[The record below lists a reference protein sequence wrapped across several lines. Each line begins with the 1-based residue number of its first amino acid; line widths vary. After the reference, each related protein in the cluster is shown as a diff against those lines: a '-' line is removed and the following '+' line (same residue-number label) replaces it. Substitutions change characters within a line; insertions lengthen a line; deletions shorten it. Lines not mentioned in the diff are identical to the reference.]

1 MTGFGSEAAMG
12 SIVFLVPSYQPTDI
26 LFGLLEG
33 LRCASSAP
41 IVIVDDGS
49 GADYAAVFERVRQMD
64 GVTVLTNAVNLG
76 KGAALKH
83 GMNYILVHHPD
94 CVGVVTA
101 DADGQH
107 AAADILHVAAALQ
120 DDPDRVMFGV
130 RAFDTEVPLRSR
142 FGNTVS
148 RHIYR
153 FLIGIDLSD
162 TQTGLRGIPRRLMEF
177 CLAIRANRY
186 EFETEQLVVIKSN
199 RMSVREI
206 PIQTIYFE
214 SNRDS
219 HFRPLRDSAR
229 IYFVLLRYS
238 IASVITEM
246 ADLAVFA
253 TVMAASGD
261 LVWSNVIGRL
271 VALWV
276 QFMLLQRFVFRLR
289 GGAGTL
295 AMYLGLVVVSGV
307 ISTALQLQIANL
319 VPFPVAAKVM
329 AEVMVFVFNFLF
341 LRDFVFGRV
350 DDAARD

>member
-1 MTGFGSEAAMG
+1 MTAAR
-12 SIVFLVPSYQPTDI
+12 STVFLIPSYQPTDI
-26 LFGLLEG
+26 LPGLLEE
-33 LRCASSAP
+33 LRRVTASP
-41 IVIVDDGS
+41 IVVVDDGS
-49 GADYAAVFERVRQMD
+49 GAGYAAIFDRIRQMAD
-64 GVTVLTNAVNLG
+64 VTVLANAINLG
-76 KGAALKH
+76 KGAALRH
-83 GMNYILVHHPD
+83 GMNHILVHHPD
-94 CVGVVTA
+94 CIGVVTA

-107 AAADILHVAAALQ
+107 AVADIVHVTEALQ
-120 DDPDRVMFGV
+120 ADPGKVVFGV

-162 TQTGLRGIPRRLMEF
+162 TQTGLRAIPRRLMEL

-186 EFETEQLVVIKSN
+186 EFETEQLVVIKAH
-199 RMSVREI
+199 RMPVREI
-206 PIQTIYFE
+206 PIQTIYIE

-238 IASVITEM
+238 IASIVTEM

-253 TVMAASGD
+253 TVMAASSD
-261 LVWSNVIGRL
+261 LIWSNLIGRL
-271 VALWV
+271 VAVWV
-276 QFMLLQRFVFRLR
+276 QFMLLQSFVFRLR

-307 ISTALQLQIANL
+307 ISTALQLQIANI
-319 VPFPVAAKVM
+319 VPVPVVAKVM
-329 AEVMVFVFNFLF
+329 AEVLVFVFNFLF
-341 LRDFVFGRV
+341 LRDFVFGRA
-350 DDAARD
+350 DDATRD

>member
-1 MTGFGSEAAMG
+1 MIPAR
-12 SIVFLVPSYQPTDI
+12 SIVFLIPSYQPTD
-26 LFGLLEG
+26 LLPGLLEE
-33 LRCASSAP
+33 LRRVNSAP
-41 IVIVDDGS
+41 IVVVNDGS
-49 GADYAAVFERVRQMD
+49 GTGYALLFDRIRQMP

-83 GMNYILVHHPD
+83 GMNHILVHHPD

-107 AAADILHVAAALQ
+107 AVSDIMRVTEALLA
-120 DDPDRVMFGV
+120 DPDRVAFGV

-162 TQTGLRGIPRRLMEF
+162 TQTGLRGIPRRLMEL
-177 CLAIRANRY
+177 CLVIRANRY
-186 EFETEQLVVIKSN
+186 EFETEQLVVIKAS
-199 RMSVREI
+199 RMPVREV
-206 PIQTIYFE
+206 PIQTIYIE

-238 IASVITEM
+238 IASIVTEM

-276 QFMLLQRFVFRLR
+276 QFMLLQSFVFHLR
-289 GGAGTL
+289 GNARTL

-307 ISTALQLQIANL
+307 ISTALQLQIANI
-319 VPFPVAAKVM
+319 VPFPVVAKVM
-329 AEVMVFVFNFLF
+329 AEVLVFVFNFLF
-341 LRDFVFGRV
+341 LRDFVFGRS
-350 DDAARD
+350 DDATRD

>member
-1 MTGFGSEAAMG
+1 MTAAR
-12 SIVFLVPSYQPTDI
+12 STVFLIPSYQPTDI
-26 LFGLLEG
+26 LPGLLEE
-33 LRCASSAP
+33 LRRVTASP
-41 IVIVDDGS
+41 IVVVDDGS
-49 GADYAAVFERVRQMD
+49 GAGYAAIFDRIRQMAD
-64 GVTVLTNAVNLG
+64 VTVLANAINLG

-83 GMNYILVHHPD
+83 GMNHILVHHPD
-94 CVGVVTA
+94 CIGVITA

-107 AAADILHVAAALQ
+107 AVADIVHVTEALQ
-120 DDPDRVMFGV
+120 AEPGKVVFGV
-130 RAFDTEVPLRSR
+130 RTFDTEVPLRSR

-162 TQTGLRGIPRRLMEF
+162 TQTGLRAIPRRLMEL

-186 EFETEQLVVIKSN
+186 EFETEQLVVIKAH
-199 RMSVREI
+199 RMPVREI
-206 PIQTIYFE
+206 PIQTIYIE

-238 IASVITEM
+238 IASIVTEM

-261 LVWSNVIGRL
+261 LIWSNLIGRL
-271 VALWV
+271 VAVWV
-276 QFMLLQRFVFRLR
+276 QFMLLQSFVFRLR

-307 ISTALQLQIANL
+307 ISTALQLQIANI
-319 VPFPVAAKVM
+319 VPVPVVAKVM
-329 AEVMVFVFNFLF
+329 AEVLVFVFNFLF
-341 LRDFVFGRV
+341 LRDFVFGRA
-350 DDAARD
+350 DDATRD

>member
-1 MTGFGSEAAMG
+1 MTAVR
-12 SIVFLVPSYQPTDI
+12 SIVFLIPSYQPTDI
-26 LFGLLEG
+26 LPGLLEE
-33 LRCASSAP
+33 LRRVNTAP
-41 IVIVDDGS
+41 IVVVDDGS
-49 GADYAAVFERVRQMD
+49 GPAYAAIYDRVRQMAD
-64 GVTVLTNAVNLG
+64 VTVLANAVNLG

-83 GMNYILVHHPD
+83 GMNHVLVHHPD
-94 CVGVVTA
+94 CIGVVTA

-107 AAADILHVAAALQ
+107 AVSDIMHVTEALQ
-120 DDPDRVMFGV
+120 ADPDKVAFGV

-162 TQTGLRGIPRRLMEF
+162 TQTGLRAIPRRLMEL
-177 CLAIRANRY
+177 CLSIRANRY
-186 EFETEQLVVIKSN
+186 EFETEQLVVIKAN
-199 RMSVREI
+199 RMPVREI
-206 PIQTIYFE
+206 PIQTIYIE

-238 IASVITEM
+238 IASIVTEM

-253 TVMAASGD
+253 TVMAASSD

-276 QFMLLQRFVFRLR
+276 QFMLLQSFVFRLR

-307 ISTALQLQIANL
+307 ISTALQLQIANI
-319 VPFPVAAKVM
+319 VPVPVVAKVM
-329 AEVMVFVFNFLF
+329 AEVLVFVFNFLF
-341 LRDFVFGRV
+341 LRDFVFGRP
-350 DDAARD
+350 DDATRD

>member
-1 MTGFGSEAAMG
+1 MTAAR
-12 SIVFLVPSYQPTDI
+12 STVFLIPSYQPTDI
-26 LFGLLEG
+26 LPGLLEE
-33 LRCASSAP
+33 LRRVTASP
-41 IVIVDDGS
+41 IVVVDDGS
-49 GADYAAVFERVRQMD
+49 GAGYAAIFDRIRQMAD
-64 GVTVLTNAVNLG
+64 VTVLANAINLG

-83 GMNYILVHHPD
+83 GMNHILVHHPD
-94 CVGVVTA
+94 CIGVITA

-107 AAADILHVAAALQ
+107 AVADIVHVTEALQ
-120 DDPDRVMFGV
+120 AEPGKVVFGV
-130 RAFDTEVPLRSR
+130 RTFDTEVPLRSR

-162 TQTGLRGIPRRLMEF
+162 TQTGLRAIPRRLMEL

-186 EFETEQLVVIKSN
+186 EFETEQLVVIKAH
-199 RMSVREI
+199 RMPVREI
-206 PIQTIYFE
+206 PIQTIYIE

-238 IASVITEM
+238 IASIVTEM

-253 TVMAASGD
+253 TVMAASSD
-261 LVWSNVIGRL
+261 LIWSNLIGRL
-271 VALWV
+271 VAVWV
-276 QFMLLQRFVFRLR
+276 QFMLLQSFVFRLR

-307 ISTALQLQIANL
+307 ISTALQLQIANI
-319 VPFPVAAKVM
+319 VPVPVVAKVM
-329 AEVMVFVFNFLF
+329 AEVLVFVFNFLF
-341 LRDFVFGRV
+341 LRDFVFGRA
-350 DDAARD
+350 DDATRD

>member
-1 MTGFGSEAAMG
+1 MTAVR
-12 SIVFLVPSYQPTDI
+12 SIVFLIPSYQPTDI
-26 LFGLLEG
+26 LPGLLEE
-33 LRCASSAP
+33 LRRLTASP
-41 IVIVDDGS
+41 IVVVDDGS
-49 GADYAAVFERVRQMD
+49 GSGYAAIFDRIRQMAD
-64 GVTVLTNAVNLG
+64 VTVLANAINLG

-83 GMNYILVHHPD
+83 GMNHILVHHPD
-94 CVGVVTA
+94 CIGVVTA

-107 AAADILHVAAALQ
+107 AVADIMHVTEALQ
-120 DDPDRVMFGV
+120 ADPDRVVFGV

-162 TQTGLRGIPRRLMEF
+162 TQTGLRAIPRRLMEL

-186 EFETEQLVVIKSN
+186 EFETEQLVVIKAH
-199 RMSVREI
+199 RMPVREI
-206 PIQTIYFE
+206 PIQTIYIE

-238 IASVITEM
+238 IASIVTEM

-276 QFMLLQRFVFRLR
+276 QFMLLQSFVFRLR

-307 ISTALQLQIANL
+307 ISTALQLQIANI
-319 VPFPVAAKVM
+319 VPVPVIAKVM
-329 AEVMVFVFNFLF
+329 AEVLVFVFNFLF
-341 LRDFVFGRV
+341 LRDFVFGRA

>member
-1 MTGFGSEAAMG
+1 MTAAK
-12 SIVFLVPSYQPTDI
+12 SIAFLIPSYQPADI
-26 LFGLLEG
+26 LLGLLEE
-33 LRCASSAP
+33 LRRASPAP

-49 GADYAAVFERVRQMD
+49 GAGYAPIFDSVRPMA

-83 GMNYILVHHPD
+83 GMNHILVHHPS
-94 CVGVVTA
+94 CIGVVTA

-107 AAADILHVAAALQ
+107 AVADILRVAEALQ
-120 DDPDRVMFGV
+120 TEPDRVAFGV

-142 FGNTVS
+142 FGNAVS

-153 FLIGIDLSD
+153 FLIGINLSD
-162 TQTGLRGIPRRLMEF
+162 TQTGLRGIPKRLMELS
-177 CLAIRANRY
+177 LAIRANRY
-186 EFETEQLVVIKSN
+186 EFETEQLVVIKAN
-199 RMSVREI
+199 RMPVRET
-206 PIQTIYFE
+206 PIRTIYIE

-238 IASVITEM
+238 IASIVTEM

-253 TVMAASGD
+253 TAMAASGD

-276 QFMLLQRFVFRLR
+276 QFMLLQTFVFRLR

-307 ISTALQLQIANL
+307 ISTALQLQIANI
-319 VPFPVAAKVM
+319 VPFPVVAKVM
-329 AEVMVFVFNFLF
+329 AEVLVFVFNFLF
-341 LRDFVFGRV
+341 LRDFVFGRA

>member
-1 MTGFGSEAAMG
+1 MTDAR
-12 SIVFLVPSYQPTDI
+12 SIIFLIPSYQPTDI

-33 LRCASSAP
+33 LRRASSAP

-49 GADYAAVFERVRQMD
+49 GAEYSAAFTRIRQME

-83 GMNYILVHHPD
+83 GMNHILVHYPN

-107 AAADILHVAAALQ
+107 AVADILRVAEALQ
-120 DDPDRVMFGV
+120 HAPDRVVFGV

-142 FGNTVS
+142 FGNAVS

-153 FLIGIDLSD
+153 FLIGINLSD
-162 TQTGLRGIPRRLMEF
+162 TQTGLRAIPRRLMAL
-177 CLAIRANRY
+177 CLPIRANRY
-186 EFETEQLVVIKSN
+186 EFETEQLVVIKAN
-199 RMSVREI
+199 RMPVQEI
-206 PIQTIYFE
+206 PIQTIYFD
-214 SNRDS
+214 SNRET

-238 IASVITEM
+238 IASIITEM

-253 TVMAASGD
+253 TAMAAAGD

-276 QFMLLQRFVFRLR
+276 QFMLLQSFVFRLR
-289 GGAGTL
+289 GGAATL

-307 ISTALQLQIANL
+307 ISTALQLQIANI
-319 VPFPVAAKVM
+319 VPVPVVAKVM
-329 AEVMVFVFNFLF
+329 AEVLVFVFNFLF
-341 LRDFVFGRV
+341 LRDFVFGKP

>member
-1 MTGFGSEAAMG
+1 MTAAK
-12 SIVFLVPSYQPTDI
+12 SIVFLIPCYQPTD
-26 LFGLLEG
+26 LLPGLLEE
-33 LRCASSAP
+33 LRRANSAP
-41 IVIVDDGS
+41 IVVVDDGS
-49 GADYAAVFERVRQMD
+49 GADFAPAFARIRQME
-64 GVTVLTNAVNLG
+64 GIAVLTNAVNLG

-83 GMNYILVHHPD
+83 GMNHILVHHPD

-107 AAADILHVAAALQ
+107 AVSDIMRVTESLQ
-120 DDPDRVMFGV
+120 ADPDRVAFGV

-162 TQTGLRGIPRRLMEF
+162 TQTGLRGIPRRLMEL

-186 EFETEQLVVIKSN
+186 EFETEQLVVIKAS
-199 RMSVREI
+199 RMPVREV
-206 PIQTIYFE
+206 PIQTIYIE

-238 IASVITEM
+238 IASIVTEM

-253 TVMAASGD
+253 TVMAAFGD

-276 QFMLLQRFVFRLR
+276 QFMLLQSFVFHLR
-289 GGAGTL
+289 ANAGTL

-307 ISTALQLQIANL
+307 ISTALQLQIANI
-319 VPFPVAAKVM
+319 VPFPVVAKVM
-329 AEVMVFVFNFLF
+329 AEVLVFVFNFLF
-341 LRDFVFGRV
+341 LRDFVFGRS
-350 DDAARD
+350 DETTRD

>member
-1 MTGFGSEAAMG
+1 MTPTGPV
-12 SIVFLVPSYQPTDI
+12 VFLIPSYQPTGI
-26 LFGLLEG
+26 LCGLIEQ
-33 LRCASSAP
+33 LRGACTSH

-49 GADYAAVFERVRQMD
+49 GPAYSDIYQRVTRMADTTLLR
-64 GVTVLTNAVNLG
+64 NAVNLG

-83 GMNYILVHHPD
+83 GMNHILVHHPD
-94 CVGVVTA
+94 CIGVVTA

-107 AAADILHVAAALQ
+107 AFADIMHVTAALQ
-120 DDPDRVMFGV
+120 AEPEKVVFGV
-130 RAFDTEVPLRSR
+130 RAFDTQVPLRSR

-162 TQTGLRGIPRRLMEF
+162 TQTGLRGIPRRLMEL
-177 CLAIRANRY
+177 CLAIRAQRY
-186 EFETEQLVVIKSN
+186 EFETEQLVIIKAN
-199 RMSVREI
+199 WMPVREI
-206 PIQTIYFE
+206 PIQTIYIE

-261 LVWSNVIGRL
+261 LVWSNVVGRL

-276 QFMLLQRFVFRLR
+276 QFMLLQSFVFRLR
-289 GGAGTL
+289 GGVGTL
-295 AMYLGLVVVSGV
+295 AMYVGLVVVSGV
-307 ISTALQLQIANL
+307 VSTALQLQIANI
-319 VPFPVAAKVM
+319 VPFPVVAKVM
-329 AEVMVFVFNFLF
+329 AEVLVFVFNFLF
-341 LRDFVFGRV
+341 LRDFVFGRP
-350 DDAARD
+350 DDSTRD